1 MNLLHVIGYHNDY
14 GGGTVDWLTHVVV
27 SSVIN
32 GLIYGLIFRAMHELT
47 LGQAAVLVLV
57 VLVGAFL
64 WARSRDRQGW

>member
-32 GLIYGLIFRAMHELT
+32 GLIYGLIFRAMHER
-47 LGQAAVLVLV
+47 
-57 VLVGAFL
+57 
-64 WARSRDRQGW
+64 RSAEQRSS